1 MNISVGKLLDKIGK
15 ELQEA
20 KQTGSDA
27 KIREH
32 AYAMKTLCELILESP
47 SHAAAE
53 VSGSAVPHQAVS
65 FQQQPISFQPQSVTI
80 QPPQKK
86 LEVEDG
92 ANGDSIFDF

>member
-1 MNISVGKLLDKIGK
+1 MNISINKLLDRIGK

-20 KQTGSDA
+20 RHAGSDT

-32 AYAMKTLCELILESP
+32 AYAMKALCELILEEP
-47 SHAAAE
+47 SHADVE
-53 VSGSAVPHQAVS
+53 TSKPSITPPAVT
-65 FQQQPISFQPQSVTI
+65 FQQQSISFQPQPVTF